1 MLSSEEG
8 ASVKVVS
15 GSELV
20 QLIRHLEIAPHPGAT
35 CQSLSQRHT
44 EEI

>member
-20 QLIRHLEIAPHPGAT
+20 RFSRYLEIAPQPGVT
-35 CQSLSQRHT
+35 CQSISQRHA